1 MIYSFFM
8 SDRMINKYV
17 PLVDAAMEIKLEA
30 TTAHLW
36 FEEIISGDLHEKI
49 ETITSHIDQAI
60 WYTQAMLDGGKKS
73 KRTFLPLEDT
83 RLRDEVMLV
92 ANELKTFRTL
102 TAQRYSAY
110 ETSGVGTEID
120 QNYDGVFIS
129 FINQIDH
136 VETLLQA
143 KIRIEFRTHKT
154 IQTILILVV
163 IILSCLIIFVLHKYD
178 RRNRESIVRIAK
190 EVEERKAAE
199 KKLRENHKLKDEFI
213 ATAVH
218 ELRTPLT
225 VICGYSELLLNS
237 DSLNKEA
244 INDGLKNI
252 NDKAAVLDRIIDEF
266 LDASRLESGRLI
278 HIKCSPVKIADI
290 AHKVVQQQQWSE
302 QPRLINI
309 AFENEQAEVYAD
321 HNRLYQIFENL
332 ISNAVKYSFENSQIE
347 IKGEQVEGKYQ
358 VTITDEGIGM
368 NPEQQK
374 NIFQKYYRANPDD
387 TTIKGLGIGLYFV
400 KNIIELHNGQIWFES
415 APERGSKF
423 FFTLPLIS
431 SAD

>member
-1 MIYSFFM
+1 
-8 SDRMINKYV
+8 MINKYV

-60 WYTQAMLDGGKKS
+60 WYAQAMLNGGKNS

-92 ANELKTFRTL
+92 ANELKTFKAL
-102 TAQRYSAY
+102 TTQRFAAY
-110 ETSGVGTEID
+110 ETSGVGTAID
-120 QNYDGVFIS
+120 QKYDGVFIS

-136 VETLLQA
+136 VETLLQE
-143 KIRIEFRTHKT
+143 KIRLEFRTHKT

-178 RRNRESIVRIAK
+178 RRNRESIARIAK

-199 KKLRENHKLKDEFI
+199 KNLRENHKLKDEFI

-266 LDASRLESGRLI
+266 LDASRLESGRPI

-290 AHKVVQQQQWSE
+290 AHKVVQQRQLGE
-302 QPRLINI
+302 QSRLINI
-309 AFENEQAEVYAD
+309 TFDDEQTEVYAD

-347 IKGEQVEGKYQ
+347 IKGEQVDGKYQ

-415 APERGSKF
+415 APEKGSKF